1 MVLNLKNATMV
12 FTGMAMQI
20 VTRIQVIGFAVKQSD
35 GGLPLIL
42 SKRSRG
48 KVGSKYRPKYA

>member
-12 FTGMAMQI
+12 FTGIAMQI
-20 VTRIQVIGFAVKQSD
+20 ITKIQVIGFAVKQSD
-35 GGLPLIL
+35 GGLSLIL

-48 KVGSKYRPKYA
+48 KVGSKCRPKYV